1 MPWKTTCVAEQR
13 WRFVR
18 AALQAPSCGFAAL
31 CREWQISRRCG
42 YKWLRRAQQ
51 AGAAGLQDASRR
63 PRVCPRAFAAPW
75 CERALALHAAHRRVG
90 ARKLRALLRRAHP
103 GVRLPA
109 ERTLHRWLRAAGLVR
124 PAPPP
129 AGPVRAAPRALAG
142 RRPNDVWTVDFK
154 GWFRTGDSTQ
164 VQLLTVR
171 DLASRYVL
179 AAAHVTRPDEASV
192 ARCLRRLFRRHGRP
206 RAIRVDRGA
215 PFCGTGP
222 RGWTRLAVGWILHG
236 VAVQFTRRARPQDNG
251 AHEQMHRVLKADT
264 ASPPAWTLA
273 AQQRRVERWRRWY
286 NEERPHAAL
295 GQQPPAA
302 RYRPPPRPWGPPT
315 LPLAYPAGWP
325 ALRVD
330 RRGYVCWGGRR
341 RQIGRA
347 FFGHRV
353 GLCVRGADIAVYF
366 GPHLLGTLHAD
377 DHLIRPV
384 RLAGGRRCR

>member
-1 MPWKTTCVAEQR
+1 LE
-13 WRFVR
+13 
-18 AALQAPSCGFAAL
+18 
-31 CREWQISRRCG
+31 
-42 YKWLRRAQQ
+42 
-51 AGAAGLQDASRR
+51 
-63 PRVCPRAFAAPW
+63 
-75 CERALALHAAHRRVG
+75 LHAAHRQVG
-90 ARKLRALLRRAHP
+90 ARKLRALLRRAHS

-109 ERTLHRWLRAAGLVR
+109 ERTIHRWLQAAGRVR

-129 AGPVRAAPRALAG
+129 AGPVRAAPRTRVG

-154 GWFRTGDSTQ
+154 GWFRTGDGTR

-179 AAAHVTRPDEASV
+179 GASHVARPDEASV

-206 RAIRVDRGA
+206 QAIRVDRGA

-236 VAVQFTRRARPQDNG
+236 IAVQFTRRARPQDNG

-264 ASPPAWTLA
+264 ANPPARTLA
-273 AQQRRVERWRRWY
+273 AQLRRVERWRRWY

-295 GQQPPAA
+295 GQQPPAT
-302 RYRPPPRPWGPPT
+302 RYRPGGRRPWGLPA
-315 LPLAYPAGWP
+315 LPLVYPAGWP
-325 ALRVD
+325 TLRVD

-347 FFGHRV
+347 FFGLHV
-353 GLCVRGADIAVYF
+353 GLCVRSTGLAVYF
-366 GPHLLGTLHAD
+366 GPHLLGTLQAD
-377 DHLIRPV
+377 DHLLRPV
-384 RLAGGRRCR
+384 RLAARRKSR